1 MENIRIFNGCEV
13 RIVNSVTRVT
23 VRITRLAEW
32 CRTVIPSD
40 GIFNS
45 HRTTIILAQILLW
58 ILKKIRSWQVYG
70 HHYYYCSNSILN
82 IKKTSIEIII
92 IIIIF
97 IIIIFIIHS
106 IIIAI
111 KLFNA
116 SIVFSNISL
125 CLLGYASILRSGTM
139 GNINYIQSLLVS
151 YSSSSTSSS
160 SSPSRWH
167 CIN

>member
-1 MENIRIFNGCEV
+1 M
-13 RIVNSVTRVT
+13 
-23 VRITRLAEW
+23 
-32 CRTVIPSD
+32 D
-40 GIFNS
+40 
-45 HRTTIILAQILLW
+45 IIIIIAQILFL
-58 ILKKIRSWQVYG
+58 IL
-70 HHYYYCSNSILN
+70 
-82 IKKTSIEIII
+82 KKTSIEII

-116 SIVFSNISL
+116 SIVFSNISF

-139 GNINYIQSLLVS
+139 GNINYIQNLLVS

-160 SSPSRWH
+160 SSPSR
-167 CIN
+167 